1 MLIDISGILLSD
13 GESGYYDIKLDSLE
27 FELGPGRR
35 LESGISINLHIYNED
50 GYIHVKGHTEATLLA
65 PCDRCLVETKVI
77 VPVDLDEEYK
87 IRGRLIDLD
96 DDAAPY
102 FTGESLDAEKLLH
115 DSVLSSMPVKVLCK
129 EDCKGLCPI
138 CGQNLNERDCGCDR
152 TVGDPRM
159 EKFKELFEKFKE
171 V

>member
-13 GESGYYDIKLDSLE
+13 GESRYYDI
-27 FELGPGRR
+27 ELGPDDVG
-35 LESGISINLHIYNED
+35 LEDGKQLLSGISISLHIYNED
-50 GYIHVKGHTEATLLA
+50 GYLHVKGHTEVALTA
-65 PCDRCLVETKVI
+65 PCDRCLTETKVTF
-77 VPVDLDEEYK
+77 PVNIDEEYE
-87 IRGRLIDLD
+87 IRGNLITLD

-115 DSVLSSMPVKVLCK
+115 DSVLSSMPSKVLCK
-129 EDCKGLCPI
+129 EDCKGLCPV

>member
-13 GESGYYDIKLDSLE
+13 GESRYYDI
-27 FELGPGRR
+27 ELGPDDVG
-35 LESGISINLHIYNED
+35 LEDGKQLLSGISISLHIYNED
-50 GYIHVKGHTEATLLA
+50 GYLHVKGYTEVALTA
-65 PCDRCLVETKVI
+65 PCDRCLTETKVTF
-77 VPVDLDEEYK
+77 PVNIDEEYE
-87 IRGRLIDLD
+87 IRGNLITLD

-115 DSVLSSMPVKVLCK
+115 DSVLSSMPSKVLCK
-129 EDCKGLCPI
+129 EDCKGLCPV